1 MLISAGDYGK
11 SGHSAQWDPTF
22 VNPQISNGCKKT
34 GLGFHIANKE
44 GSHAWIIYGNPS
56 VCVHQNTPY
65 TIANHNFSSYVY
77 WLKND

>member
-1 MLISAGDYGK
+1 MLISAGNYGK

-44 GSHAWIIYGNPS
+44 GSHA
-56 VCVHQNTPY
+56 
-65 TIANHNFSSYVY
+65 
-77 WLKND
+77 